1 MSATVTDITTVKK
14 EKGNAEKI
22 SMSLMLPVD
31 LYDKVKLDSIL
42 SKKPVGTM
50 LEEWL
55 DKNVSLED
63 TSIDLATLMNHAPIR
78 EKLEPGARMKGLTVL
93 ISRQHHNLLRMES
106 MRKNSTLRSLLKT
119 WVEENCRDFFIEPVE
134 KIERQ
139 AQVV

>member
-106 MRKNSTLRSLLKT
+106 MRKNSTLRNLLKT

>member
-63 TSIDLATLMNHAPIR
+63 TSIDLANPLWAETFVSLASAYKAR
-78 EKLEPGARMKGLTVL
+78 EQRHSGLL
-93 ISRQHHNLLRMES
+93 
-106 MRKNSTLRSLLKT
+106 
-119 WVEENCRDFFIEPVE
+119 
-134 KIERQ
+134 
-139 AQVV
+139 